1 MRLSEFRNLV
11 DDEFGH
17 EYGQVITRDLVL
29 TSLQDQ
35 TATLAIAAG
44 VDPRE
49 VWLAICHA
57 ADVPKERW
65 HGKLKPNKPKA
76 D

>member
-1 MRLSEFRNLV
+1 MRLSEFRHLV
-11 DDEFGH
+11 DEEFGQ

-35 TATLAIAAG
+35 TANLAIAAG

-65 HGKLKPNKPKA
+65 HGKTKPNKPKT